1 MEVTEHYGNYS
12 PEWQKDEIDA
22 LLELVKNQ
30 VKSTDDNNIQLFYG
44 KIYGKLLGERMNAI

>member
-30 VKSTDDNNIQLFYG
+30 VKSTDDKNIQLFYG